1 MQAIISYRLC
11 FHVLNM
17 CKWLMNDYKITK
29 AFLHLKTFF
38 KRNEQER
45 DYYIRTKK
53 PN

>member
-1 MQAIISYRLC
+1 MFSC
-11 FHVLNM
+11 VNM

-38 KRNEQER
+38 KGMNKRER
-45 DYYIRTKK
+45 GYYIRTKK